1 MVKFK
6 DFEKTFFPR
15 KFYIYEKFK
24 FYTYKKMLYSNI
36 YNNIIYTIKI
46 HICTKEISKE
56 G

>member
-15 KFYIYEKFK
+15 QFYMKNSNFIQI
-24 FYTYKKMLYSNI
+24 KKNVYSNI

-46 HICTKEISKE
+46 HIYTKEISKE